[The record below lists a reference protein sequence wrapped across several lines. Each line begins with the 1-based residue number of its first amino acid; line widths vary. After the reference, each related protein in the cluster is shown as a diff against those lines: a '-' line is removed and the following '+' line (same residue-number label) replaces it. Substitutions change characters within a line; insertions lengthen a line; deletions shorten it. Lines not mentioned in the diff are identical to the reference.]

1 MQTTTTLQREAR
13 YGIPAADQIL
23 VNRDYTVGYSYY
35 FRQAKWALEI
45 IDPGTKD
52 IARKDNFRSDYRIPS
67 IFRADKADYVNSGYD
82 RGHLVSSANH
92 NEQDLQNSE
101 TFLLSN
107 MSPQAPELNR
117 RKWAD
122 LEQAIRD
129 LDAQP
134 SIYETYVLS
143 GPVFYFDQPV
153 QSIGS
158 KDRNGVTIPI
168 PNAYFKCVLTENNRG
183 YLHMWSFMME
193 NGAATK
199 PLEDYRVSTDKV
211 EQYTGIKIWEKLV
224 GRKME
229 LERGRVR
236 KMWKY

>member
-1 MQTTTTLQREAR
+1 MLTTTTLQREAR

-23 VNRDYTVGYSYY
+23 TNRDYTIGYSYY

-45 IDPGTKD
+45 IDPGTID

-92 NEQDLQNSE
+92 NEADLQNSE

-107 MSPQAPELNR
+107 MSPQSPDLNR
-117 RKWAD
+117 RKWAE
-122 LEQAIRD
+122 LEEAVRK
-129 LDAQP
+129 LDRQS

-143 GPVFYFDQPV
+143 GPVFFFDQPV

-158 KDRNGVTIPI
+158 KDKNGVTIPI

-183 YLHMWSFMME
+183 YLHMWAFLLE
-193 NGAATK
+193 NKLNDK
-199 PLEDYRVSTDKV
+199 PLADYRVSTDKI